1 VIIAPTH
8 TFDNGEAVSIELDV
22 EYGNVRVIAA
32 DRKTTVVDV
41 RPASEGRRAD
51 VDAAERTRVQFAGG
65 RLEVRSPKHR
75 GLSRFIRPAAIDVV
89 MQVPTG
95 SNVRAHTAYLDFDAQ
110 GRLGD
115 CFVKTSYGTLRVEET
130 GALTLQTSAGNITAG
145 RCSGPVEIS
154 SSSGDLRL
162 GEASGPA
169 NLKTSSGDIRVER
182 AGESINA
189 RTAYGA
195 IHVAHAVRGQLDLTT
210 SYGDIEVGVI
220 DGTAT
225 FLELRSDHGR
235 VRNELDRVEDGAE
248 SRDFLKVRA
257 RVGYGDIWIRRS

>member
-1 VIIAPTH
+1 MTTAPTDTFDTPEAISVDIDLEFGGARIIA
-8 TFDNGEAVSIELDV
+8 
-22 EYGNVRVIAA
+22 GN
-32 DRKTTVVDV
+32 RKTTIVAV

-51 VDAAERTRVQFAGG
+51 IEAAEQTRVQFAGG
-65 RLEVRSPKHR
+65 RLEVRAPRPR
-75 GLSRFIRPAAIDVV
+75 GLGRFIRPGGIEVV
-89 MQVPTG
+89 IQLPTG
-95 SNVRAHTAYLDFDAQ
+95 SHVRGNSSYGDFDAV

-115 CFVKTSYGTLRVEET
+115 CFLKTSYGTLHVEDA

-145 RCSGPVEIS
+145 RVTGSAEIS

-162 GEASGPA
+162 GETSAPA

-182 AGESINA
+182 ASESISA

-195 IHVAHAVRGQLDLTT
+195 IQVAHAVRGELDLTT
-210 SYGDIEVGVI
+210 SYGDIEVAVV

-235 VRNELDRVEDGAE
+235 VRNELDSVDDPSEPA
-248 SRDFLKVRA
+248 DFLKVRA
-257 RVGYGDIWIRRS
+257 LVGYGDIRIRRA

>member
-1 VIIAPTH
+1 MIIVPTH
-8 TFDNGEAVSIELDV
+8 TFESPEAISIELDV
-22 EYGNVRVIAA
+22 EYGSVRIIAA

-41 RPASEGRRAD
+41 RPATEGRRSDIEAAD
-51 VDAAERTRVQFAGG
+51 RTRVQFAGG
-65 RLEVRSPKHR
+65 RLEVRAPKAR
-75 GLSRFIRPAAIDVV
+75 GLNRFLRPAGIELV
-89 MQVPTG
+89 MQVPSG
-95 SNVRAHTAYLDFDAQ
+95 SHVRAQTAYLDFDAE

-115 CFVKTSYGTLRVEET
+115 CFVKTSYGTLRVEEA

-145 RCSGPVEIS
+145 RASGPVEIS
-154 SSSGDLRL
+154 SSTGDLRL
-162 GEASGPA
+162 GEAGGQA

-182 AGESINA
+182 ADASLTA

-225 FLELRSDHGR
+225 FLELKSDHGR
-235 VRNELDRVEDGAE
+235 VRNELDRTDDAAE
-248 SRDFLKVRA
+248 PRESLKVRA
-257 RVGYGDIWIRRS
+257 RVGYGDVWVRRS

>member
-1 VIIAPTH
+1 MIIAPTH
-8 TFDNGEAVSIELDV
+8 TFDSPEAISIELDV
-22 EYGNVRVIAA
+22 DYGAVRIIAA

-41 RPASEGRRAD
+41 RPATEGRRAD
-51 VDAAERTRVQFAGG
+51 LDAVEHTRVQFAGG
-65 RLEVRSPKHR
+65 RLEVRAPKAR
-75 GLSRFIRPAAIDVV
+75 GLNRFIRPAAVDVV
-89 MQVPTG
+89 MQVPSG
-95 SNVRAHTAYLDFDAQ
+95 SSVRGNTSYLDFDAQ

-115 CFVKTSYGTLRVEET
+115 CFVKTSYGTLRVEEA
-130 GALTLQTSAGNITAG
+130 GALTLHTSAGNITAG
-145 RCSGPVEIS
+145 RSSGPVEIS

-162 GEASGPA
+162 GEAGGPA

-182 AGESINA
+182 AGDSVSA

-210 SYGDIEVGVI
+210 SYGDIEVGVVE
-220 DGTAT
+220 GTAT

-235 VRNELDRVEDGAE
+235 VRNELDRADDAAASGE
-248 SRDFLKVRA
+248 SLKVRA